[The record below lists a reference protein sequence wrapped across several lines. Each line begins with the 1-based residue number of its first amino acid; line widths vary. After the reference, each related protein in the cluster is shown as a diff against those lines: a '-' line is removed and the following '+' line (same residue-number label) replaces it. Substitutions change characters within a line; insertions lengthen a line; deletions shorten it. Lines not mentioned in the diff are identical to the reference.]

1 MFVTK
6 PPPLVLGWRE
16 TRGALLQ
23 TWSRTQKKSAPSA
36 PKTPF
41 LDVSEQ
47 PLSVCNFSQ
56 NIFVES
62 THDARLEGGFQRK
75 FSENNYKT
83 NVYCLIGAAGD
94 FF

>member
-1 MFVTK
+1 MFSDGAKQGGVCYEHGPD
-6 PPPLVLGWRE
+6 PP
-16 TRGALLQ
+16 
-23 TWSRTQKKSAPSA
+23 KKSA

-41 LDVSEQ
+41 LNVSEQ
-47 PLSVCNFSQ
+47 PLSVCHFSQ

-75 FSENNYKT
+75 ISENNDKT